1 MKMTT
6 RIFSSDEIKDLK
18 IEAIARKYRC
28 SGDYVR
34 RVLKGERD
42 RNSELSQK
50 ILKDAMDM
58 QEIINRETTIE
69 TWQQHN

>member
-1 MKMTT
+1 MTT
-6 RIFSSDEIKDLK
+6 KIFSSDEIKDLK
-18 IEAIARKYRC
+18 IEAIARKHRC

-69 TWQQHN
+69 A